1 VIDKQRTRIYAKR
14 DQISKTVSEEEKTE
28 GVIELTVIDE
38 IQEFVHEVV
47 ENVVHAYTSTNVWM
61 YAEMAEELS
70 QIVGA
75 TVLESELRAYTRPLA
90 LQEYLIEMVQGLL
103 KSRLASADETITLD
117 ICKRIYLSV
126 MDRNWVQHIDEMHY
140 LREKVSLYG
149 YAQIDPLVMY
159 KKEAFDKFQR
169 LLFTIK
175 KETLAQVIRFDF
187 AGQQTANELAAQIAT
202 ETNGQLDMMEVLKQ
216 VTA

>member
-1 VIDKQRTRIYAKR
+1 
-14 DQISKTVSEEEKTE
+14 
-28 GVIELTVIDE
+28 VIELTVIDE
-38 IQEFVHEVV
+38 IKEFVHEVV
-47 ENVVHAYTSTNVWM
+47 ENVVTAYTSTNVWM

-103 KSRLASADETITLD
+103 ESRLASADATITLD

>member
-1 VIDKQRTRIYAKR
+1 
-14 DQISKTVSEEEKTE
+14 
-28 GVIELTVIDE
+28 
-38 IQEFVHEVV
+38 
-47 ENVVHAYTSTNVWM
+47 
-61 YAEMAEELS
+61 
-70 QIVGA
+70 
-75 TVLESELRAYTRPLA
+75 
-90 LQEYLIEMVQGLL
+90 
-103 KSRLASADETITLD
+103 
-117 ICKRIYLSV
+117 
-126 MDRNWVQHIDEMHY
+126 
-140 LREKVSLYG
+140 VSLYG